1 MTSHRND
8 LQNLLVLLQ
17 TCQQKFDYSSFVEH
31 GGEIGNVISA
41 VLDNVHI
48 LRGALGGV
56 LALLFYSLSFGN
68 LFIKL
73 FVSRFFWQL
82 YPKWSRIINLPLVL
96 KFWGG
101 KVVFQYV
108 FEKYLF
114 VEKLILKSLTEI
126 ESSIIEDRLPVTVN
140 AETTST

>member
-1 MTSHRND
+1 M
-8 LQNLLVLLQ
+8 
-17 TCQQKFDYSSFVEH
+17 
-31 GGEIGNVISA
+31 
-41 VLDNVHI
+41 LDNVHI

-56 LALLFYSLSFGN
+56 FALLFYSLSFGN

-101 KVVFQYV
+101 KVLLQYV
-108 FEKYLF
+108 FERYLF

-140 AETTST
+140 DETASSTVPN